1 MAYVLITIGWNLGVK
16 AYIALCKNEVAS
28 QILNRDMDPTI
39 RSNQRRYNFPIL
51 RNMTLIASFIFLTQ
65 VIILTPIHH
74 IIRKSNNLWYIHIN
88 NQMTALFVTLLYVF
102 VSLPICDDIKRK
114 LQSIFPAQVFME

>member
-16 AYIALCKNEVAS
+16 AYIVLYKNEVTS
-28 QILNRDMDPTI
+28 RILNRDMDPTI
-39 RSNQRRYNFPIL
+39 RPNQRRYNFPIL
-51 RNMTLIASFIFLTQ
+51 RNMIPIASFILTLL
-65 VIILTPIHH
+65 IIVTPIHH
-74 IIRKSNNLWYIHIN
+74 IIRKSNNLWYVHIN
-88 NQMTALFVTLLYVF
+88 NQMMALFVTLLYVF